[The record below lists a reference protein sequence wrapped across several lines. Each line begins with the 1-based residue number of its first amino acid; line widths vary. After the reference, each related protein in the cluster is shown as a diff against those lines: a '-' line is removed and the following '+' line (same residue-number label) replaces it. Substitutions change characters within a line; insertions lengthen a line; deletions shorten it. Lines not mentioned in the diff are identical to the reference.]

1 MFVFEGR
8 PNMNIAIITITE
20 LMATNKRFC
29 PGLKRKEIVFASRE
43 KMTNL
48 QGKETR
54 WERISGGA
62 SENLDKHMLQKSQ
75 ESVLGSNAEKLSC
88 RKKIAAEEEKSGD
101 L

>member
-1 MFVFEGR
+1 MATLERGLRIKEVVMFVFEGR
-8 PNMNIAIITITE
+8 ANMNIAIITITE

-43 KMTNL
+43 KMRNL

-62 SENLDKHMLQKSQ
+62 SENLNKHISSCWCKDCLLSQ
-75 ESVLGSNAEKLSC
+75 LS
-88 RKKIAAEEEKSGD
+88 
-101 L
+101 